1 MAGIFGGSMEDRH
14 FEHQLDSYL
23 DSFDHHPNCPC
34 HEDNEN
40 TEEQL
45 DENGN
50 YTHPTCTCDELAK
63 DDEVDAK
70 LSRMDI

>member
-1 MAGIFGGSMEDRH
+1 MAGCFGGSAEYRH
-14 FEHQLDSYL
+14 FERQLMDHLDDS
-23 DSFDHHPNCPC
+23 HHPSCAC

-45 DENGN
+45 DDDGN
-50 YTHPTCTCDELAK
+50 YTHPVCTCDELAEE
-63 DDEVDAK
+63 DEVDAK